1 MSLVESLAAGPIR
14 VLYVMPTFLTGGTE
28 RLVSDLVQRLDR
40 DRFRATVCV
49 FENGLLGQELA
60 GRGYAVRCLV
70 EEAETRHRGLGRIGA
85 LIRRVRAL
93 RHMIA
98 TGRIDVVHT
107 HFLGPCL
114 HAYLASLPSRRWRWV
129 HTEHAR
135 PDIIAGYPRWLVR
148 AARWIVPSADLVTGV
163 SDGIADYL
171 RGRAW
176 APASRVR
183 VIYNGVDVDLFASP
197 SNPGAK
203 RREIG
208 LPPDAWVIGTVGNLR
223 PEKNHA
229 LLLRALPALL
239 RQASD
244 AWLVVAGDGER
255 REALEALA
263 RELGVKER
271 VLFLGAR
278 TDVPALFGVF
288 DVYCL
293 PSHFEGMPLS
303 LLEAMAARKPIVGT
317 SVVGIKDLLVDGVT
331 GLLTAA
337 NDAEALSRA
346 LLRIHRDRT
355 LGARM
360 VEAGWRHVNT
370 HARLETMVRR
380 HEDLYEGLTAPA
392 ARCDG

>member
-1 MSLVESLAAGPIR
+1 MSLAESLAPGPIR
-14 VLYVMPTFLTGGTE
+14 VLYVMPTFVTGGAE

-40 DRFRATVCV
+40 DRFRAAACV

-60 GRGYAVRCLV
+60 GRGYTVRCLV
-70 EEAETRHRGLGRIGA
+70 AEAEAARRGRIGG
-85 LIRRVRAL
+85 LIRRVRVL
-93 RHMIA
+93 RRMIA
-98 TGRIDVVHT
+98 TERIHVVHT

-114 HAYLASLPSRRWRWV
+114 HAYLASLPSRRWKWV

-135 PDIIAGYPRWLVR
+135 PDIMAGYPRWLVQ

-171 RGRAW
+171 RGHAW

-183 VIYNGVDVDLFASP
+183 VISNGVDVDLFATP
-197 SNPGAK
+197 SDRRAK
-203 RREIG
+203 RHEIG
-208 LPPDAWVIGTVGNLR
+208 LPRDAWVVGTVGNLR

-229 LLLRALPALL
+229 LLLRAFPTLL
-239 RQASD
+239 REVSD
-244 AWLVVAGDGER
+244 AWLVLTGDGER
-255 REALEALA
+255 REALETLA

-278 TDVPALFGVF
+278 PDVAALYAVF

-303 LLEAMAARKPIVGT
+303 LLEAMAARRPIVAT

-337 NDAEALSRA
+337 NDAEALSQA
-346 LLRIHRDRT
+346 LLRLHRDPP
-355 LGARM
+355 LGARLM
-360 VEAGWRHVNT
+360 EAGWRHVNT

-392 ARCDG
+392 GRRHG